1 MIIPRQLIKLIIFMD
16 AIYKDESYK
25 IIGACMEVHRQLG
38 CGFLEPAYQE
48 ALEIEFQ
55 IQGIPFARE
64 VPLNITYKDR
74 TLKQAYFADFICYGK
89 IILELKAVD
98 KLITKHEAQVINYLE
113 ATKLKLGLLVNFGQT
128 SLQQERIVRNFNN

>member
-1 MIIPRQLIKLIIFMD
+1 MD
-16 AIYKDESYK
+16 AIYKDESYR

-55 IQGIPFARE
+55 IQNIPFARE
-64 VPLNITYKDR
+64 APLNITYKDK